1 MESKGAILK
10 IANILISGV
19 WGDVDPSALNRGI
32 GGREGAMIYLSR
44 EWAKMG
50 HEVTNFVNIEE
61 SKRFVEDGYHEYV
74 PLNLCKPMLGNFPW
88 DVGIAWECPSAFG
101 DHRILNNVKLKIC
114 EMQVCH
120 FAGPEQEAAENFCD
134 YVAALSEWHSF
145 FLKHQGLSMEDE
157 DAVVVFPNG
166 VDITK
171 YPEDRIKYGL
181 ENNKPFKF
189 VYSSSPDRGLWY
201 LLRIWPRLI
210 SDFPDSELLI
220 GYGAQKWID
229 FNKWSHGR
237 VGEMAVELEKL
248 MKQKGV
254 VDIGKIGQDE
264 LAELQLQATAWLYP
278 LDAMNSTES
287 GCITAVEN
295 AAAGNPIITTDCDCM
310 PTEFGPIGR
319 IVELPF
325 DEETYYNAVKD
336 VLTDDEY
343 YTHLQRKGRK
353 FAEGRDWPL
362 IAEKWVDLFNTSVTS
377 CPSDSDLSELQI
389 SSS

>member
-1 MESKGAILK
+1 MK
-10 IANILISGV
+10 IANILISNV
-19 WGDVDPSALNRGI
+19 WGDVSPESLNRGI

-61 SKRFVEDGYHEYV
+61 SKRFEEGGYHEYV

-88 DVGIAWECPSAFG
+88 DVGIAWECPSAFS
-101 DHRILNNVKLKIC
+101 DHRILNNIKLKIC

-145 FLKHQGLSMEDE
+145 FLKHQGLNMEDE
-157 DAVVVFPNG
+157 DGVVVFPNG

-210 SDFPDSELLI
+210 SDFPDSELLV

-248 MKQKGV
+248 LKQKGV
-254 VDIGKIGQDE
+254 TDIGKIGQDE

-310 PTEFGPIGR
+310 PSEFGPVGR
-319 IVELPF
+319 IVDLPF
-325 DEETYYNAVKD
+325 DEETYYNAVRD

-343 YTHLQRKGRK
+343 YTNLQRKGRK
-353 FAEGRDWPL
+353 FAEGRNWPL
-362 IAEKWVDLFNTSVTS
+362 IAKKWVELFNTSIAS
-377 CPSDSDLSELQI
+377 YPSDSDLSELQI